1 MTTRSTYLTIP
12 LIVVCFL
19 LFSLPQTGIAQT
31 DSLET
36 EEPVTAST
44 EEETPPT
51 EPETEFSGSEP
62 ESEISDFRPII
73 GLSGGFLT
81 YFGDLSK
88 NQRANNPL
96 TSNLAAELQL
106 SFPLKNSFYIEF
118 NTIFGKASAN
128 ERSAQYNRN
137 FESTI
142 NTFGVNLLY
151 NFHHFL
157 NSERIV
163 DPYLSIGFSSLIFN
177 SKTDLYDAN
186 GNLYHYWSDGTIR
199 DREETP
205 DNLNSAQKLVRDY
218 NYETDIRESD
228 ITGAGYYEK
237 FTFMIPFGAG
247 VNMRMTNRMHAQVGV
262 TYNILL
268 SDMIDGV
275 SKDGKGLY
283 KGDGGIDQLLYTHI
297 GLTYDLSKH
306 RAQQTMADNLISDE
320 ELAEMTTGDEDGD
333 GVQNLIDQCLGTPQG
348 VEVDSVGCPYD
359 TDGDG
364 VPDYRDLELNSAENS
379 VVDSNGVA
387 LTDEQL
393 EAIYLRF
400 LDSTGTLSKIE
411 DTIYTKDV
419 PSATERRK
427 YSRYSVQIS
436 GDELSPDQAKDLLS
450 EPALKSVNDG
460 DSSAILVGQYDNIA
474 DAMAKDKSLRDK
486 GFDTRAIVEE
496 TVTGKV
502 VTADTRGV
510 FVGDSKGKALE
521 QEGMVF
527 RIQVGAFRNQVPA
540 GTFADI
546 PGGVIGVKSSDG
558 LTRYY
563 AGNYKSYEDAASG
576 RVELKAQGYGDCLVK
591 AFSEGDQIPLSQAGA
606 TYEPPA
612 GGESPTT
619 TPTTTTPSN
628 VNSKDV
634 KFKIQLGSY
643 QNAIPMTDFNQFV
656 KLGSITYEKGND
668 GLTRY
673 YLGPYDSYDE
683 AQNAASGLPG
693 QNIKG
698 AFVVGEYQGKTI
710 TSKEA
715 LDLLK

>member
-1 MTTRSTYLTIP
+1 MTTRSTYATIAFI
-12 LIVVCFL
+12 IVGFFL
-19 LFSLPQTGIAQT
+19 FNLPHTGIAQT
-31 DSLET
+31 DST
-36 EEPVTAST
+36 ASEEPVTASS

-51 EPETEFSGSEP
+51 EPETEFSDAAPQDEV
-62 ESEISDFRPII
+62 SDFRPII

-118 NTIFGKASAN
+118 NTIFGRASAN

-137 FESTI
+137 FQSSI

-157 NSERIV
+157 HPERIV

-177 SKTDLYDAN
+177 SKTDLYDAD
-186 GNLYHYWSDGTIR
+186 GNLYYYWSDGTIR

-205 DNLNSAQKLVRDY
+205 DNLNSAQRLTRDY

-237 FTFMIPFGAG
+237 FAFMIPFGAG
-247 VNMRMTNRMHAQVGV
+247 VNMRMTDRLHAQVGV

-268 SDMIDGV
+268 TDMIDGV

-283 KGDGGIDQLLYTHI
+283 EGNGGIDQLLYSHM
-297 GLTYDLSKH
+297 GLTFDLSKH
-306 RAQQTMADNLISDE
+306 RGQQTAADDLISDE

-333 GVQNLIDQCLGTPQG
+333 GVQNLIDECLGTPQG
-348 VEVDSVGCPYD
+348 VEVDSVGCPFD

-364 VPDYRDLELNSAENS
+364 VPDYRDQELNSAENA

-400 LDSTGTLSKIE
+400 LDSTGTLSRIE

-427 YSRYSVQIS
+427 YSRYSVQLS

-450 EPALKSVNDG
+450 EPNLKSVNDG
-460 DSSAILVGQYDNIA
+460 DSSAILVGQYDNLA

-502 VTADTRGV
+502 ITADTRGV
-510 FVGDSKGKALE
+510 FVGDSKGKVLE

-527 RIQVGAFRNQVPA
+527 RVQVGAFRNQVPA

-546 PGGVIGVKSSDG
+546 PGGVVGVKSSDG

-563 AGNYKSYEDAASG
+563 AGNFKSYEEAAAG

-591 AFSEGDQIPLSQAGA
+591 AFSEGDQIPLADAGA
-606 TYEPPA
+606 TFEPPA
-612 GGESPTT
+612 GDGESSS
-619 TPTTTTPSN
+619 TPTTQPSN
-628 VNSKDV
+628 VDSKDV

-656 KLGSITYEKGND
+656 KLGSITYEKGDD

-673 YLGPYDSYDE
+673 YLGPYDSYEE
-683 AQNAASGLPG
+683 AQNAAGGLSG
-693 QNIKG
+693 QNING
-698 AFVVGEYQGKTI
+698 AFVVGQYQGKTI
-710 TSKEA
+710 PAKEA